1 MGDVVRLPE
10 TEEVYPIVCDNCSN
24 WELMH
29 SHFFVYEDGS
39 FRCTKCGAGYVFK
52 EEQTGENNA
61 N

>member
-10 TEEVYPIVCDNCSN
+10 TEEVYPIVCDNCSH

-29 SHFFVYEDGS
+29 AHFFVYEDGS

>member
-10 TEEVYPIVCDNCSN
+10 TEEVYPIVCDNCSH

-29 SHFFVYEDGS
+29 AHFFVYEDGS

-52 EEQTGENNA
+52 EEQSNA
-61 N
+61 

>member
-29 SHFFVYEDGS
+29 AHFFVYEDGS

-52 EEQTGENNA
+52 EEQSNA
-61 N
+61 